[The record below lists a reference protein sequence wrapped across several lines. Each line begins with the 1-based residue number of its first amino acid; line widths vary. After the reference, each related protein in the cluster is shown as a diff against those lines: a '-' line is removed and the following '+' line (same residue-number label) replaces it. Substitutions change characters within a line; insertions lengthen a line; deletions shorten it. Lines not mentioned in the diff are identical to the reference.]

1 MLKFDTPQNTRIAPS
16 PTGNAH
22 IGFVRTA
29 YLNYLAARS
38 SGGKFIL
45 RIDDTDKERS
55 KKEYEDNLIQTM
67 EWLGLEYDEIYHQS
81 ERYDRYTKYANE
93 IIGGGW
99 AIKSD
104 NGATYLSPQ
113 EFRNEWTDLILGA
126 VPIDVKQHEIIENLV
141 ILRSD
146 GSPTYHW
153 ASCIDD
159 METGVSLVIRGTDHT
174 SNTAKHVH
182 INDALGM
189 MTHPKYAHVG
199 LIFHNG
205 KKISKRDG
213 LADMG
218 YYKENYTPEAVLNA
232 VLKLGWSHPD
242 PSFDKKYP
250 LVDKQMAIELFPEGH
265 LKAVKSTLDTNKL
278 DWLNKRYATKTATA

>member
-38 SGGKFIL
+38 SGGEFL
-45 RIDDTDKERS
+45 VRIDDTDKERS
-55 KKEYEDNLIQTM
+55 KQEYTDNILQTL
-67 EWLGLEYDEIYHQS
+67 EWLGLEWDNLQYQS
-81 ERYDRYTKYANE
+81 KRYDRYKEVADRL
-93 IIGGGW
+93 ISDGS
-99 AIKSD
+99 ARVD
-104 NGATYLSPQ
+104 NGATYLSPC
-113 EFRNEWTDLILGA
+113 EFQNEWVDLIAGQI
-126 VPIDVKQHEIIENLV
+126 PITLKDHESIENLI

-146 GSPTYHW
+146 GSPTYHF
-153 ASCIDD
+153 ASCVDDFD
-159 METGVSLVIRGTDHT
+159 MEMSLIIRGTDHI
-174 SNTAKHVH
+174 SNTSKHVH
-182 INDALGM
+182 LFQEFGGN
-189 MTHPKYAHVG
+189 TPKFAHVG

-213 LADMG
+213 LSNME
-218 YYKENYTPEAVLNA
+218 YYRERYTPEAVLNA

-242 PSFDKKYP
+242 PAFDKKYP

-265 LKAVKSTLDTNKL
+265 LKAVKSTLDTGKL
-278 DWLNKRYATKTATA
+278 DWLNKRYATK